1 MTELASSSSRPP
13 IRCIISYAHDD
24 ETSLSFIDEFRSTLE
39 HFTYADSGRRL
50 EIFRDHDSIG
60 WGDDWRERI
69 RESINTALVFIPIV
83 TLQYLDRPLCR
94 EEVQLFVDGARKLG
108 VTELFLPV
116 VVLGHRQI
124 TEQST
129 DPVAQLIARHQYMD
143 LKQAVLQGTSS
154 ATWRAT
160 MLDLSEAL
168 VLAVEKAERHIVEQ
182 SVAQRDQSGGGGTAP
197 GGVRDAADPTSVDD
211 AVPGLVELIEQI
223 DVDSTR
229 IVELMNEFAELMTKL
244 QAVMASSTAE
254 LKGAD
259 QAKGRVVLGRVAES
273 TSPIAQRVDEVGT
286 EMEMITARVDGA
298 FRSAWALAVES
309 GHESFKNS
317 LRQSVLGSDASNF
330 SGLAEV
336 VDMMTDIFNQMKGVE
351 VISVPMRTALRPLR
365 KGLTS
370 VRSAVSTVQAWPGL
384 VTDTHTPP
392 EALSR

>member
-24 ETSLSFIDEFRSTLE
+24 ETCLSFIDEFRSTLE
-39 HFTYADSGRRL
+39 HFTRADSGRRL
-50 EIFRDHDSIG
+50 EIFLDHDSIG

-129 DPVAQLIARHQYMD
+129 DPVAQLIARHQCMD

-182 SVAQRDQSGGGGTAP
+182 CGGGTAP
-197 GGVRDAADPTSVDD
+197 GGARDAADPTSVDD
-211 AVPGLVELIEQI
+211 AVPGLVELTEQI

-229 IVELMNEFAELMTKL
+229 LVELMNEFAELMTKL
-244 QAVMASSTAE
+244 QVVMASLTVE

-336 VDMMTDIFNQMKGVE
+336 VDMMTDILNQMKGVE

-384 VTDTHTPP
+384 
-392 EALSR
+392 AS

>member
-1 MTELASSSSRPP
+1 
-13 IRCIISYAHDD
+13 
-24 ETSLSFIDEFRSTLE
+24 
-39 HFTYADSGRRL
+39 
-50 EIFRDHDSIG
+50 
-60 WGDDWRERI
+60 
-69 RESINTALVFIPIV
+69 
-83 TLQYLDRPLCR
+83 
-94 EEVQLFVDGARKLG
+94 
-108 VTELFLPV
+108 
-116 VVLGHRQI
+116 
-124 TEQST
+124 
-129 DPVAQLIARHQYMD
+129 
-143 LKQAVLQGTSS
+143 
-154 ATWRAT
+154 
-160 MLDLSEAL
+160 
-168 VLAVEKAERHIVEQ
+168 
-182 SVAQRDQSGGGGTAP
+182 
-197 GGVRDAADPTSVDD
+197 VRDAADPTSVDD
-211 AVPGLVELIEQI
+211 AVPGLVELTEQI

-229 IVELMNEFAELMTKL
+229 LVELMNEFAELMTKL
-244 QAVMASSTAE
+244 QAVMASLTVE

-336 VDMMTDIFNQMKGVE
+336 VDMMTDILNQMKGVE

-384 VTDTHTPP
+384 
-392 EALSR
+392 AS